1 VEASGRRRDNGSV
14 GLALLRTISVL
25 LSNTKSL
32 ATPSGSMLF
41 HKSARFSEILR
52 LAYHLLG
59 STEGTW
65 SIEELNEGKAV
76 LLVD

>member
-1 VEASGRRRDNGSV
+1 MKASSRRDSGSV
-14 GLALLRTISVL
+14 GLALLCTISFL

-32 ATPSGSMLF
+32 ATPGGSMLF
-41 HKSARFSEILR
+41 HKSARFPKILR
-52 LAYHLLG
+52 LTYHLLG
-59 STEGTW
+59 STESTW

>member
-1 VEASGRRRDNGSV
+1 VEASRRHDSGGV
-14 GLALLRTISVL
+14 GLALLCTISVL

-32 ATPSGSMLF
+32 ATPGGSMLF
-41 HKSARFSEILR
+41 FKSARFPEILR
-52 LAYHLLG
+52 LTYHLLG
-59 STEGTW
+59 STESTW

>member
-1 VEASGRRRDNGSV
+1 VEASSRRRDNGGV
-14 GLALLRTISVL
+14 GLALLRTISVF

-32 ATPSGSMLF
+32 ATPGGSMLF
-41 HKSARFSEILR
+41 HKSARCPEILR
-52 LAYHLLG
+52 LTYHLLG
-59 STEGTW
+59 STESTW